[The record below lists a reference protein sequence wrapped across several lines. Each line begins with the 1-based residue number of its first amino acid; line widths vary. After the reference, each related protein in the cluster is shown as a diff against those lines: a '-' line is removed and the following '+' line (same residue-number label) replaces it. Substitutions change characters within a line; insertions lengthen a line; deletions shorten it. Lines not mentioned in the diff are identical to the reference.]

1 MRREHH
7 KWPRALAT
15 LILGFFLVVLGT
27 TLFSWWS
34 LGPLRLEPMIAL
46 VVAAG
51 YRLPLV
57 LGFGVVWALAYITDL
72 VSGGVMGLNLVCYS
86 VVYVACTLAQRK
98 LQIDSWPFQMLAV
111 GLMNVL
117 YQLLYL
123 GGLFLTQQQ
132 YAPGA
137 NLALLLAAQAVL
149 NALTAP
155 IFLGL
160 LDGLGS
166 IIARFWP
173 EERKVA
179 P

>member
-1 MRREHH
+1 MRREYH

-15 LILGFFLVVLGT
+15 IILGLFLVVLGT

-34 LGPLRLEPMIAL
+34 LGPLRLEPLIAL

-57 LGFGVVWALAYITDL
+57 MGFFVVWALAYLADL
-72 VSGGVMGLNLVCYS
+72 VSGGVMGLTLVSYS
-86 VVYVACTLAQRK
+86 MVYVACTLAQRK

-123 GGLFLTQQQ
+123 GGLFLTHQE

-155 IFLGL
+155 VFLGL
-160 LDGLGS
+160 LEGLSGL
-166 IIARFWP
+166 IAHLWP
-173 EERKVA
+173 EDRKVA